1 MELSKRQIKE
11 NNIIEAAIKVITPSG
26 YRNAKMDDIAKAA
39 GITKVTLYSYF
50 QSKENLYLAVIY
62 RTFQALTE
70 VFYNTI
76 GEHKNETGLVSTIA
90 IFNSFF
96 SFCEKNYLYSE
107 TILDYFTMI
116 RSLTR
121 DAANPDIDDSIKDS
135 LYFTKLQD
143 LQNLP
148 LKLTVKEM
156 ERGKRDGSIRPE
168 IDPMLHTIQGWTMV
182 VGYIKLISASG
193 PNDGPLLNVNLKNL
207 KSMSLR
213 LSEEALATA
222 KPAAKQ

>member
-1 MELSKRQIKE
+1 MELSRKQVKE
-11 NNIIEAAIKVITPSG
+11 AKIIDAAIGIIGEVG
-26 YRNAKMDDIAKAA
+26 FRNAKMDDIAKAA

-76 GEHKNETGLVSTIA
+76 DQNKENTGLESTVN
-90 IFNSFF
+90 IFASFF
-96 SFCEKNYLYSE
+96 DFCEQNYLNSE
-107 TILDYFTMI
+107 TFLDYFSMV
-116 RSLTR
+116 RSLYRESDSPSMINT
-121 DAANPDIDDSIKDS
+121 ITDSI
-135 LYFTKLQD
+135 YFKKLQD

-148 LKLTVKEM
+148 LKLTVKEI
-156 ERGKRDGSIRPE
+156 ERGKRDGSIKPD

-193 PNDGPLLNVNLKNL
+193 PNDAPLLNINL
-207 KSMSLR
+207 KSLKQMSLKVCKD
-213 LSEEALATA
+213 ALAV
-222 KPAAKQ
+222 KKD

>member
-1 MELSKRQIKE
+1 MELSKKQIKE
-11 NNIIEAAIKVITPSG
+11 NNIIDAAIKLITDVG
-26 YRNAKMDDIAKAA
+26 YRNAKMDDIAKGA

-70 VFYNTI
+70 VFY
-76 GEHKNETGLVSTIA
+76 STIDKNKSESGL
-90 IFNSFF
+90 ISTVSILKSFF
-96 SFCEKNYLYSE
+96 SFCEQNFLYSE

-116 RSLTR
+116 RSLSR
-121 DAANPDIDDSIKDS
+121 DKSKTGFNPGITDS

-148 LKLTVKEM
+148 LKLTVKEI
-156 ERGKRDGSIRPE
+156 ERGKRDGSIRPD

-193 PNDGPLLNVNLKNL
+193 PNESPLLHVNLKNL

-213 LSEEALATA
+213 LSEGALSV
-222 KPAAKQ
+222 